1 MANHWQCIQSPA
13 STVLRHA
20 AKVVS
25 MSQFSLSVAT
35 RGEFRIQVDDL
46 PLIFDSVNSTE
57 SVAVFTAS
65 SENFVI
71 NLRFYLQSA
80 MSLHVKFTPLTR
92 RAALVEW
99 ISLAMEKVMVG
110 PHGRR
115 MRVFKHGYQSWSETR
130 SFGVDEREVRPL
142 LHWLDVLQANPRNRA
157 SNKRGEFTSE
167 SYTLIR
173 NQEHDV
179 VLLAGQQSPFKQ
191 YVNFRSTFNP
201 KSLARNQFQLQW
213 RWDFG
218 GQRLPLGQTKELDPL
233 LFFVGQDVNE
243 LLETYL
249 QTLKPANIKKQS
261 LPSGWCSWYYYYTKV
276 TGKDIEENAS
286 CAAVHKIDWQFFV
299 LDDGYQNAIG
309 DWLVENEKFSCGLA
323 HIART
328 IKEMGMHPGIWT
340 APFITMKKSKL
351 TQEHPDWLLRQAYK
365 DKPVLAGWNPGWGG
379 NFFALDITHPG
390 VQDYLRTVFS
400 TFTKEY
406 GFRFLKLDFVYAA
419 SLTGRPYN
427 PAYSSAERLTL
438 GYQII
443 REAAGEDTFILG
455 CGSPISSAIGY
466 VDAMR
471 IGADVA
477 PYWFDWKR
485 AILTRDSNALSTK
498 VAIRSILNRAQQ
510 HRNLWINDPD
520 CLMLRDTETK
530 LNPDERFS
538 LINAAIITAGMGVF
552 SDRLEALPEKIW
564 QDIARIREL
573 TLACDKGKAYVLD
586 FMEREMPEI
595 VYNTAGYLAVFNFDD
610 APKQKVLDL
619 KGRLGD
625 ALPHGAKLV
634 DVWQQVRLTVEGKQL
649 VLRSMP
655 PHSSRLFKIEK

>member
-1 MANHWQCIQSPA
+1 MANPWQCIQSPA

-35 RGEFRIQVDDL
+35 RGEFRIQVDDFAL
-46 PLIFDSVNSTE
+46 SFDGVNSTE

-65 SENFVI
+65 SDNFVI
-71 NLRFYLQSA
+71 DLRFYLQSP
-80 MSLHVKFTPLTR
+80 MMLNVKFTPLTR
-92 RAALVEW
+92 QAALVEW

-115 MRVFKHGYQSWSETR
+115 MQVFKHGYQSWSETR
-130 SFGVDEREVRPL
+130 SFDVGEREVRPL
-142 LHWLDVLQANPRNRA
+142 LHWLDVMQANPRNRA

-167 SYTLIR
+167 SYTLIQ

-179 VLLAGQQSPFKQ
+179 VLLAGQQPPFKQ

-276 TGKDIEENAS
+276 TVDDIEENSS

-323 HIART
+323 HIAET
-328 IKEMGMHPGIWT
+328 IKETGMRPGIWT
-340 APFITMKKSKL
+340 APFIAMKKSKL
-351 TQEHPDWLLRQAYK
+351 AQEHPDWLLRREFK

-443 REAAGEDTFILG
+443 REAAGEDAFILG

-552 SDRLEALPEKIW
+552 SDRLETLPDKTW

-573 TLACDKGKAYVLD
+573 TLACDEGKAYVLD

-595 VYNTAGYLAVFNFDD
+595 VYNTAGYLVVFNFDD

-634 DVWQQVRLTVEGKQL
+634 DVWQQVKITVASEQL

-655 PHSSRLFKIEK
+655 PHSSRLFKIEV